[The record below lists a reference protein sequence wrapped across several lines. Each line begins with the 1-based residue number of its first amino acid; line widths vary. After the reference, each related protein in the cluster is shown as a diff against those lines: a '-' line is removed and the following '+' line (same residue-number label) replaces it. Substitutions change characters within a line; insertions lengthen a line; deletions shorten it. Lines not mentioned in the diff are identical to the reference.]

1 VHALPARPL
10 KVRELTDLR
19 SKLGRRRRHT
29 RSAYVSIPDAVGS
42 RRLPK
47 KVHENFNYHCENF
60 NQCAKKRKPELPFPI
75 LTLFSSFVLFHRFR
89 FRAYQHSREIY
100 HYRKTDGGYQQ
111 VAEADIAIHTC
122 PDAHFFLSAAEIR
135 MTAFIAFHRH
145 IQTFQLFY
153 RIAHF
158 LLHRAENFIEI
169 RKNHILSEILFVFSI
184 SAFGARYVI
193 FLSRLFSY
201 KCKF

>member
-1 VHALPARPL
+1 MR
-10 KVRELTDLR
+10 
-19 SKLGRRRRHT
+19 
-29 RSAYVSIPDAVGS
+29 
-42 RRLPK
+42 
-47 KVHENFNYHCENF
+47 
-60 NQCAKKRKPELPFPI
+60 KKRKPELPFPI
-75 LTLFSSFVLFHRFR
+75 LILFSSSVLFHRFR

-184 SAFGARYVI
+184 SGMSAIYVI

-201 KCKF
+201 KCKFLQK